1 MSRYLKTSMLVFI
14 ALYISAADA
23 SRRPCKLTRDFR
35 KSTISG
41 NEELHV
47 VGNQFPL
54 TVDCSSR
61 NIVHIPTYIGSDVA
75 ELFLNGNGITKV
87 RSNDFANVPNL
98 RALVLSHNSIRT
110 LESRCFRHL
119 GKLERLDLN
128 DNDLTSISAD
138 AFVGLQSLRV
148 LTMSALPLTSYPTQ
162 FATHT
167 PLLRVLSL
175 SAIGGATIPA
185 EYARLPR
192 LEVLDFYKDS
202 VPVTQLT
209 AAMFD
214 NIRDSDIK
222 TLSFRSL
229 KHLREIEVGAFS
241 NLSNTR
247 SLIIAFNKQLSFRK
261 TVAALAAST
270 NTTVD
275 SVVLDGASGDK
286 MTILVESDFCSP
298 FWRAV
303 RRLSIRGTSLLGF
316 VFAKSHCLSQLR
328 ELVADY
334 NSPIMVQPI
343 SPDFPAIF
351 ANLKTL
357 SLSHRTLGTR
367 AYYHAYDLSRE
378 DLFNVGDYFPTRPPV
393 MPVANI
399 ETTNTCNYNNLL
411 SLPSSLEFLY
421 MTDIRSK
428 LSVPQNGTFCVGNVR
443 YLNLSH
449 NSIATVLRDGC
460 RINSSNRLEIIDL
473 SHGQLET
480 IPSEFFYFPRLR
492 YLNLSNNAL
501 GVSGSD
507 FRETFRHLIRLEDI
521 NLSGNKLARISPEAF
536 KRCTRLRR
544 LNLANNELINIDL
557 NFRHMVSLEYI
568 DLSDNYLMRLSNTFM
583 AKLDQQF
590 NVRSLDVNIH
600 SHMLICNHNSASFV
614 CWTRVTHVR
623 LTDRNHLTCSY
634 NGRRDTKMVDIPL
647 DQIKK
652 KCSFPVK
659 AVVVPIGVGLLISFV
674 VFALLRYQRWYVL
687 NRLMPNQLPGSKA
700 SIYIQAKQPKAAL
713 LYLRS
718 IESRNKQRGS
728 TRLLRWDDDKVAPLG
743 DEKLSLNIRRGDS
756 DV

>member
-1 MSRYLKTSMLVFI
+1 MSRYLKTSVVVFI
-14 ALYISAADA
+14 ALYLNSADA
-23 SRRPCKLTRDFR
+23 SRRPCRLTRDFR

-54 TVDCSSR
+54 TIDCSSR
-61 NIVHIPTYIGSDVA
+61 NIIHIPTNIESDAA

-98 RALVLSHNSIRT
+98 RALVLSHNAIRT

-119 GKLERLDLN
+119 GKLERLNLN
-128 DNDLTSISAD
+128 DNDLISVPAD

-162 FATHT
+162 FATHI
-167 PLLRVLSL
+167 PQLRVLSL

-185 EYARLPR
+185 EYGR

-229 KHLREIEVGAFS
+229 EHLREIEVGAFS

-247 SLIIAFNKQLSFRK
+247 SLILAFNKRLSFRN

-286 MTILVESDFCSP
+286 MTILVASEFCSP

-303 RRLSIRGTSLLGF
+303 RRLSVRGTSLLGF

-334 NSPIMVQPI
+334 NSPVMVQPI
-343 SPDFPAIF
+343 SPDFTAVF

-357 SLSHRTLGTR
+357 SLSHRTLRAG
-367 AYYHAYDLSRE
+367 AYYHAYDRSPE
-378 DLFNVGDYFPTRPPV
+378 DLFNAGDYFPSRPPV
-393 MPVANI
+393 LPAADVEN
-399 ETTNTCNYNNLL
+399 TNTCSHNKLA

-428 LSVPQNGTFCVGNVR
+428 LSVIRNGTICIGNVR

-449 NSIATVLRDGC
+449 NNIGTVLCDRC
-460 RINSSNRLEIIDL
+460 RIDSSNRLEIIDL
-473 SHGQLET
+473 SHEQLET
-480 IPSEFFYFPRLR
+480 ITPEFFNFPKLR

-507 FRETFRHLIRLEDI
+507 FRDTFRHLIRLEDI
-521 NLSGNKLARISPEAF
+521 NLSWNKLARISPEAF
-536 KRCTRLRR
+536 TRCTRLRR
-544 LNLANNELINIDL
+544 LNLANNELVDIDL
-557 NFRHMVSLEYI
+557 NLGHMTSLEYI
-568 DLSDNYLMRLSNTFM
+568 DLSDNYLMRLSDTFM
-583 AKLDQQF
+583 AKLDQQV
-590 NVRSLDVNIH
+590 NVRPLEVNIH
-600 SHMLICNHNSASFV
+600 SHMLICSHNSASFV

-623 LTDRNHLTCSY
+623 LTDMNHLTCSY
-634 NGRRDTKMVDIPL
+634 NGRRDTKMVDIQL
-647 DQIKK
+647 EKIRK

-659 AVVVPIGVGLLISFV
+659 ALVVPIGVGLLIFFL

-687 NRLMPNQLPGSKA
+687 HRLMPNQLPGSKA
-700 SIYIQAKQPKAAL
+700 SIYIQQKQPKAAL

-718 IESRNKQRGS
+718 IESRDKQRGS
-728 TRLLRWDDDKVAPLG
+728 ARLLRWDDVKVAPLG
-743 DEKLSLNIRRGDS
+743 DETLSLNIRRGDS